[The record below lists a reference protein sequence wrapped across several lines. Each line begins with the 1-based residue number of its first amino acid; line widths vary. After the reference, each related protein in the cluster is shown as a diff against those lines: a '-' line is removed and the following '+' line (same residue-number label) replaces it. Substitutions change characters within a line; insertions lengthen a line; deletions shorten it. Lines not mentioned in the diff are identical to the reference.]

1 LLLSATDR
9 LRDGKEIDVP
19 GPAFLRNPL
28 MNKLDKTQIDA
39 LLREFGIVGGDIA
52 FHRKVLQQERY
63 TKLEK
68 REDSSV
74 NVYLNGLGLG
84 SIAAAMYLIQKA
96 DFNPS
101 NIHIFEQKGDKDL
114 VGGSCD
120 ASEMIVNDQPA
131 YFMQGSRM
139 FEDKVYPCTKELW
152 SIIPYNDN
160 ESCLQD
166 HQKNR
171 EECRIHT
178 VVRLLH
184 ENGKK
189 DTGYQLGLNTAEKLR
204 MAKLLATPE
213 FLIPDGAKITDIF
226 GEAFFTSNYWYMWR
240 ALFAFQP
247 WHSAVEMKRYMH
259 LFFHEMPNMST
270 MVALERTRYTNF
282 HSFIQPA
289 LIFMQKKGVN
299 FHYNCR
305 ISDVDFEI
313 DSGGKERR
321 VERIHLET
329 ESGEFRPS
337 IQVRDTDL
345 VFLTIGSMISNS
357 SFGAHDRQVDKPAV
371 GSKNL
376 GGAWTLWK
384 KIAAKQPDFGRPDQF
399 LRDISQS
406 KMMTF
411 TVTFRGGLFQRKFE
425 WLVERQMGRQSPL
438 PITASPWILH
448 LHTYRQPVFPDQPR
462 DTCVIWV
469 TALRD
474 NSIGKFVKKTMP
486 ECTGREILEE
496 LLGHLQFDQDE
507 VEKKE
512 ILDTSTC
519 IPCMLPYSISQF
531 LSRAKGD
538 RPAVVPAGSKN
549 FAFLG
554 QFVEIPNGIVFT
566 TEYSVLGAILAV
578 KKFVKP
584 SLVVPPMYFGQYNPL
599 TCISVAR
606 ALFR

>member
-1 LLLSATDR
+1 
-9 LRDGKEIDVP
+9 
-19 GPAFLRNPL
+19 
-28 MNKLDKTQIDA
+28 M
-39 LLREFGIVGGDIA
+39 
-52 FHRKVLQQERY
+52 
-63 TKLEK
+63 EK

-120 ASEMIVNDQPA
+120 ASEMMVDDQPA

-152 SIIPYNDN
+152 SIIPYNDH

-166 HQKNR
+166 HEKNR
-171 EECRIHT
+171 EECRIDT

-184 ENGKK
+184 ENGRK
-189 DTGYQLGLNTAEKLR
+189 DTGYRLGLNIAEKLK

-213 FLIPDGAKITDIF
+213 SLIPDGAKITDIF

-240 ALFAFQP
+240 SLFAFQP

-259 LFFHEMPNMST
+259 LFFHEMPNMNT
-270 MVALERTRYTNF
+270 MASLERTRYTNF
-282 HSFIQPA
+282 HSFILPA
-289 LIFMQKKGVN
+289 LRFMQKKGVN

-305 ISDVDFEI
+305 ISDVDLEI
-313 DSGGKERR
+313 DSGGKKRSIG
-321 VERIHLET
+321 RIHLET
-329 ESGEFRPS
+329 ESGEPKPS

-357 SFGAHDRQVDKPAV
+357 SFGAHDRPVDKPAV
-371 GSKNL
+371 DSQKL
-376 GGAWTLWK
+376 GGAWVLWK

-411 TVTFRGGLFQRKFE
+411 TVTFCGGLFQRKFE
-425 WLVERQMGRQSPL
+425 WLVKRQMGRQSPL

-448 LHTYRQPVFPDQPR
+448 LHTYRQPLFPDQPR

-474 NSIGKFVKKTMP
+474 NNIGTFVKKTMSD
-486 ECTGREILEE
+486 CTGREILEE

-507 VEKKE
+507 AEKNE

-519 IPCMLPYSISQF
+519 IPCMLPYGISQF
-531 LSRAKGD
+531 LSRTEGD
-538 RPAVVPAGSKN
+538 RPAVVPAGSQN

-554 QFVEIPNGIVFT
+554 QFVEIPHGIVFT
-566 TEYSVLGAILAV
+566 TEYSVLGAIHAV
-578 KKFVKP
+578 KKFVNP
-584 SLVVPPMYFGQYNPL
+584 SLVVPSMYFGQYHPL
-599 TCISVAR
+599 TCAAVAG
-606 ALFR
+606 ALAR

>member
-1 LLLSATDR
+1 
-9 LRDGKEIDVP
+9 
-19 GPAFLRNPL
+19 
-28 MNKLDKTQIDA
+28 M
-39 LLREFGIVGGDIA
+39 
-52 FHRKVLQQERY
+52 
-63 TKLEK
+63 EK
-68 REDSSV
+68 RQDYSI
-74 NVYLNGLGLG
+74 NIYLNGLGLG
-84 SIAAAMYLIQKA
+84 SISAAMYLIQKA

-101 NIHIFEQKGDKDL
+101 NIHIFEQKGDQDL

-120 ASEMIVNDQPA
+120 ASERIVKNQPA

-152 SIIPYNDN
+152 SMIPYNDH

-166 HQKNR
+166 HEKNH
-171 EECRIHT
+171 EECKLHT

-184 ENGKK
+184 GNGRK
-189 DTGYQLGLNTAEKLR
+189 DTGYQLGLNTAEKLK

-213 FLIPDGAKITDIF
+213 SLIPDGAKITDIF

-259 LFFHEMPNMST
+259 LFFHEMPNMNT
-270 MVALERTRYTNF
+270 MAALERTRYTNF
-282 HSFIQPA
+282 HSFILPA
-289 LIFMQKKGVN
+289 LRFMQKKGVN
-299 FHYNCR
+299 IHYNRR
-305 ISDVDFEI
+305 ISDVDFSTN
-313 DSGGKERR
+313 SGGKERWIG
-321 VERIHLET
+321 RIHLET
-329 ESGEFRPS
+329 GSGEPMPS
-337 IQVRDTDL
+337 IEVRETDL
-345 VFLTIGSMISNS
+345 VFLTIGSMVSNA
-357 SFGAHDRQVDKPAV
+357 SFGAHDRPVDKPALC
-371 GSKNL
+371 SENL

-406 KMMTF
+406 RMMTF

-448 LHTYRQPVFPDQPR
+448 LHTYRQPLFPEQPR

-474 NSIGKFVKKTMP
+474 SEIGTFVKKTMT

-507 VEKKE
+507 AEKNE

-519 IPCMLPYSISQF
+519 IPCLLPYGISQF

-538 RPAVVPAGSKN
+538 RPAVVPTDSKN

-554 QFVEIPNGIVFT
+554 QFVEIPHGIVFT
-566 TEYSVLGAILAV
+566 TEYSVLGAIHAV

-584 SLVVPPMYFGQYNPL
+584 SLVVPPMYFGQHHPL
-599 TCISVAR
+599 TCLAVAG
-606 ALFR
+606 ALTR

>member
-1 LLLSATDR
+1 MEK
-9 LRDGKEIDVP
+9 KEI
-19 GPAFLRNPL
+19 LS
-28 MNKLDKTQIDA
+28 T
-39 LLREFGIVGGDIA
+39 
-52 FHRKVLQQERY
+52 
-63 TKLEK
+63 
-68 REDSSV
+68 

-96 DFNPS
+96 DFDPTK
-101 NIHIFEQKGDKDL
+101 IHIFEQKGDQDL

-120 ASEMIVNDQPA
+120 ASEKIVDDQPA

-152 SIIPYNDN
+152 SIIPYNDH

-166 HQKNR
+166 HEKNS
-171 EECRIHT
+171 EECRIDT

-184 ENGKK
+184 EDGRK
-189 DTGYQLGLNTAEKLR
+189 DTGYQLGLNTAEKLK

-213 FLIPDGAKITDIF
+213 SMIPDDAKITDIF
-226 GEAFFTSNYWYMWR
+226 GEAFFTSNYWFMWR
-240 ALFAFQP
+240 SLFAFQP

-259 LFFHEMPNMST
+259 LFFHEMPNMNT
-270 MVALERTRYTNF
+270 MVSLERTRYTNF
-282 HSFIQPA
+282 HSFVLPA
-289 LIFMQKKGVN
+289 LRFMQNMGVN
-299 FHYNCR
+299 FHYDRR
-305 ISDVDFEI
+305 ITDVDFNI
-313 DSGGKERR
+313 NSGGKERWI
-321 VERIHLET
+321 ERIHLET
-329 ESGEFRPS
+329 GSGEPMPS
-337 IQVRDTDL
+337 IEVRDTDL
-345 VFLTIGSMISNS
+345 VFLTIGSMISNAT
-357 SFGAHDRQVDKPAV
+357 FGAHDRPVDKPAL
-371 GSKNL
+371 GSETL

-384 KIAAKQPDFGRPDQF
+384 KIAAKQPDFGRPDRF

-406 KMMTF
+406 RMMTF

-448 LHTYRQPVFPDQPR
+448 LHTYRQPLFPDQPR

-474 NSIGKFVKKTMP
+474 SNLGKFVKKTMP

-507 VEKKE
+507 AEKNE

-519 IPCMLPYSISQF
+519 IPCMLPYGISQF
-531 LSRAKGD
+531 LSRAEGD
-538 RPAVVPAGSKN
+538 RPAVVPEGSKN

-554 QFVEIPNGIVFT
+554 QFVEIPHGIVFT
-566 TEYSVLGAILAV
+566 TEYSVLGAIHAV
-578 KKFVKP
+578 KTFVNP
-584 SLVVPPMYFGQYNPL
+584 SLVVPAMYFGQYNPL
-599 TCISVAR
+599 TSLAVAG
-606 ALFR
+606 ALMR

>member
-1 LLLSATDR
+1 
-9 LRDGKEIDVP
+9 
-19 GPAFLRNPL
+19 
-28 MNKLDKTQIDA
+28 M
-39 LLREFGIVGGDIA
+39 
-52 FHRKVLQQERY
+52 
-63 TKLEK
+63 EK
-68 REDSSV
+68 REDSSI

-84 SIAAAMYLIQKA
+84 SIAAAMYLIRKA

-101 NIHIFEQKGDKDL
+101 KIHIFEQNGDQDL

-120 ASEMIVNDQPA
+120 ASERIVNGQPA

-152 SIIPYNDN
+152 SMIPYNDH

-166 HQKNR
+166 HEKNH
-171 EECRIHT
+171 EECKLHT
-178 VVRLLH
+178 AVRLLH
-184 ENGKK
+184 ANGRK
-189 DTGYQLGLNTAEKLR
+189 DTGYRLGLNTAEKLN

-213 FLIPDGAKITDIF
+213 SLIPDGAKITDMF

-240 ALFAFQP
+240 SLFAFQP

-259 LFFHEMPNMST
+259 LFFHEMPNMNT
-270 MVALERTRYTNF
+270 MAALERTRYTNF
-282 HSFIQPA
+282 HSFILPA
-289 LIFMQKKGVN
+289 LRFMQKKGVN
-299 FHYNCR
+299 FHYNSR
-305 ISDVDFEI
+305 ISDVDFET
-313 DSGGKERR
+313 DSGGKERWIG
-321 VERIHLET
+321 RIHLET
-329 ESGEFRPS
+329 GSGEPMPS

-345 VFLTIGSMISNS
+345 VFLTIGSMVSNA
-357 SFGAHDRQVDKPAV
+357 SFGTHDRPVDQPEG
-371 GSKNL
+371 GSENP

-384 KIAAKQPDFGRPDQF
+384 KIAAKQPDLGRPDHF

-406 KMMTF
+406 RMMTF

-425 WLVERQMGRQSPL
+425 WFVERQMGRQSPL

-448 LHTYRQPVFPDQPR
+448 LHTYRQPLFPDQPR

-474 NSIGKFVKKTMP
+474 SNIGTFVKKTMP

-507 VEKKE
+507 AEKNE

-519 IPCMLPYSISQF
+519 IPCMLPYCISQF

-538 RPAVVPAGSKN
+538 RPAVVPAGSRN

-554 QFVEIPNGIVFT
+554 QFVEIPHGIVFT
-566 TEYSVLGAILAV
+566 TEYSVSGAIHAV

-584 SLVVPPMYFGQYNPL
+584 SLVVPKMYFGQYHPL
-599 TCISVAR
+599 TCMAVAG
-606 ALFR
+606 ALVR

>member
-1 LLLSATDR
+1 
-9 LRDGKEIDVP
+9 
-19 GPAFLRNPL
+19 
-28 MNKLDKTQIDA
+28 
-39 LLREFGIVGGDIA
+39 
-52 FHRKVLQQERY
+52 
-63 TKLEK
+63 
-68 REDSSV
+68 
-74 NVYLNGLGLG
+74 
-84 SIAAAMYLIQKA
+84 
-96 DFNPS
+96 
-101 NIHIFEQKGDKDL
+101 
-114 VGGSCD
+114 
-120 ASEMIVNDQPA
+120 
-131 YFMQGSRM
+131 
-139 FEDKVYPCTKELW
+139 
-152 SIIPYNDN
+152 
-160 ESCLQD
+160 
-166 HQKNR
+166 
-171 EECRIHT
+171 
-178 VVRLLH
+178 
-184 ENGKK
+184 
-189 DTGYQLGLNTAEKLR
+189 
-204 MAKLLATPE
+204 
-213 FLIPDGAKITDIF
+213 
-226 GEAFFTSNYWYMWR
+226 
-240 ALFAFQP
+240 
-247 WHSAVEMKRYMH
+247 
-259 LFFHEMPNMST
+259 
-270 MVALERTRYTNF
+270 
-282 HSFIQPA
+282 
-289 LIFMQKKGVN
+289 MQKKGVN

-313 DSGGKERR
+313 DSGGKERWI
-321 VERIHLET
+321 ERIHLET
-329 ESGEFRPS
+329 ESGEPKPS

-345 VFLTIGSMISNS
+345 VFLTIGSIISNA
-357 SFGAHDRQVDKPAV
+357 SFGAHDRPVDKPAV
-371 GSKNL
+371 GSQNL

-438 PITASPWILH
+438 PITASPWIMH
-448 LHTYRQPVFPDQPR
+448 LHTYRQPLFPDQPR

-474 NSIGKFVKKTMP
+474 NNIGKFVKKTMP

-507 VEKKE
+507 VEKNE

-519 IPCMLPYSISQF
+519 IPCMLPYSTSQF

-566 TEYSVLGAILAV
+566 TEYSVLGAIHAV

-584 SLVVPPMYFGQYNPL
+584 SLVVPPMYFGQYHPL

-606 ALFR
+606 ALIR

>member
-1 LLLSATDR
+1 
-9 LRDGKEIDVP
+9 
-19 GPAFLRNPL
+19 
-28 MNKLDKTQIDA
+28 
-39 LLREFGIVGGDIA
+39 
-52 FHRKVLQQERY
+52 
-63 TKLEK
+63 
-68 REDSSV
+68 
-74 NVYLNGLGLG
+74 
-84 SIAAAMYLIQKA
+84 
-96 DFNPS
+96 
-101 NIHIFEQKGDKDL
+101 
-114 VGGSCD
+114 
-120 ASEMIVNDQPA
+120 
-131 YFMQGSRM
+131 
-139 FEDKVYPCTKELW
+139 
-152 SIIPYNDN
+152 
-160 ESCLQD
+160 
-166 HQKNR
+166 
-171 EECRIHT
+171 
-178 VVRLLH
+178 
-184 ENGKK
+184 
-189 DTGYQLGLNTAEKLR
+189 

-240 ALFAFQP
+240 SLFAFQP

-259 LFFHEMPNMST
+259 LFFHEMPNMNT
-270 MVALERTRYTNF
+270 MAALERTRFTNF
-282 HSFIQPA
+282 HSFILPA
-289 LIFMQKKGVN
+289 LRFMQKKGVN

-321 VERIHLET
+321 IGRLHLET
-329 ESGEFRPS
+329 ESGEPKPS

-345 VFLTIGSMISNS
+345 VFLTVGSMVSNA
-357 SFGAHDRQVDKPAV
+357 SFGTHDRPVDQPAV
-371 GSKNL
+371 GSQNL

-384 KIAAKQPDFGRPDQF
+384 NIAAKQPDLGRPGQF

-448 LHTYRQPVFPDQPR
+448 LHTYRQPLFPDQQR

-474 NSIGKFVKKTMP
+474 SSVGKFVEKTMP

-507 VEKKE
+507 EEKNE

-566 TEYSVLGAILAV
+566 TEYSVLGAIHAV

-584 SLVVPPMYFGQYNPL
+584 SLVVPPMYFGQYHPL
-599 TCISVAR
+599 TCVAVAR
-606 ALFR
+606 ALVR

>member
-1 LLLSATDR
+1 MDR
-9 LRDGKEIDVP
+9 D
-19 GPAFLRNPL
+19 
-28 MNKLDKTQIDA
+28 TQMK
-39 LLREFGIVGGDIA
+39 FV
-52 FHRKVLQQERY
+52 
-63 TKLEK
+63 
-68 REDSSV
+68 EDSSA

-101 NIHIFEQKGDKDL
+101 RIHIFEQMGAKDL

-120 ASEMIVNDQPA
+120 ASEMPVDDQPA

-139 FEDKVYPCTKELW
+139 YEDRVYPCTKELW
-152 SIIPYNDN
+152 SIIPYNDD

-171 EECRIHT
+171 EECRVHT

-184 ENGKK
+184 EHGKK
-189 DTGYQLGLNTAEKLR
+189 DTGYQLGLNTAEKLK
-204 MAKLLATPE
+204 MAKLLVTPE
-213 FLIPDGAKITDIF
+213 FAIPDGTKITDVF
-226 GEAFFTSNYWYMWR
+226 GEAFFTSNFWYMWR

-247 WHSAVEMKRYMH
+247 WHSAVEMKRYMR
-259 LFFHEMPNMST
+259 LFFHEMPNMDT

-282 HSFIQPA
+282 HSFILPA
-289 LIFMQKKGVN
+289 LRFMQKKGVN
-299 FHYNCR
+299 VHYNSR
-305 ISDVDFEI
+305 ISDVDFKA
-313 DSGGKERR
+313 DSAGKQRWIEL
-321 VERIHLET
+321 IHLET
-329 ESGEFRPS
+329 ASGKPKPS
-337 IQVRDTDL
+337 IQVHDTDL
-345 VFLTIGSMISNS
+345 VFLTIGSIVSNA
-357 SFGAHDRQVDKPAV
+357 SFGAHDRPVDKPALDAQ
-371 GSKNL
+371 NL
-376 GGAWTLWK
+376 GGAWMLWK
-384 KIAAKQPDFGRPDQF
+384 NVAAKQPDFGRPEQF

-406 KMMTF
+406 TMMTF

-448 LHTYRQPVFPDQPR
+448 LHTYRQPLFPDQPR

-469 TALRD
+469 TALGSD
-474 NSIGKFVKKTMP
+474 HIGTFVNKTMA

-507 VEKKE
+507 GEKNE

-519 IPCMLPYSISQF
+519 IPCLLPYSNSQF

-538 RPAVVPAGSKN
+538 RPAVVPEGSKN
-549 FAFLG
+549 FALLG
-554 QFVEIPNGIVFT
+554 QFVEIPDGIVFT
-566 TEYSVLGAILAV
+566 TEYSVLGAIQAV
-578 KKFVKP
+578 KEFVKP

-599 TCISVAR
+599 TSIAVAR
-606 ALFR
+606 ALVR

>member
-1 LLLSATDR
+1 MQ
-9 LRDGKEIDVP
+9 
-19 GPAFLRNPL
+19 N
-28 MNKLDKTQIDA
+28 
-39 LLREFGIVGGDIA
+39 
-52 FHRKVLQQERY
+52 
-63 TKLEK
+63 

-120 ASEMIVNDQPA
+120 ASERIVNDQPA

-152 SIIPYNDN
+152 SIIPYNDH

-171 EECRIHT
+171 EECKIST

-189 DTGYQLGLNTAEKLR
+189 DTGYKLGLNTADRLK

-213 FLIPDGAKITDIF
+213 FLIPDSAKITDIF

-240 ALFAFQP
+240 SLFAFQP

-259 LFFHEMPNMST
+259 LFFHEMPNMNT
-270 MVALERTRYTNF
+270 MAALERTRFTNF
-282 HSFIQPA
+282 HSFILPA
-289 LIFMQKKGVN
+289 LRFMQKKGVN

-321 VERIHLET
+321 IGRLHLET
-329 ESGEFRPS
+329 ESGEPKPS

-345 VFLTIGSMISNS
+345 VFLTVGSMVSNA
-357 SFGAHDRQVDKPAV
+357 SFGTHDRPVDQPAV
-371 GSKNL
+371 GSQNL

-384 KIAAKQPDFGRPDQF
+384 NIAAKQPDLGRPGQF

-448 LHTYRQPVFPDQPR
+448 LHTYRQPLFPDQQR

-474 NSIGKFVKKTMP
+474 SSVGKFVEKTMP

-507 VEKKE
+507 EEKNE

-566 TEYSVLGAILAV
+566 TEYSVLGAIHAV

-584 SLVVPPMYFGQYNPL
+584 SLVVPPMYFGQFHPL
-599 TCISVAR
+599 TCVAVAR
-606 ALFR
+606 ALVR

>member
-1 LLLSATDR
+1 MKT
-9 LRDGKEIDVP
+9 RD
-19 GPAFLRNPL
+19 
-28 MNKLDKTQIDA
+28 
-39 LLREFGIVGGDIA
+39 
-52 FHRKVLQQERY
+52 
-63 TKLEK
+63 
-68 REDSSV
+68 DSSV

-101 NIHIFEQKGDKDL
+101 NIHIFEQMDANTL

-120 ASEMIVNDQPA
+120 ASEMTVDDQTA
-131 YFMQGSRM
+131 YVMQGSRM
-139 FEDKVYPCTKELW
+139 FEDKVYACTKELW
-152 SIIPYNDN
+152 SIIPYNDH

-166 HQKNR
+166 YQDNR
-171 EECRIHT
+171 EECRVHT

-184 ENGKK
+184 ANAEK
-189 DTGYQLGLNTAEKLR
+189 DTGYHLGLNTAEKLK
-204 MAKLLATPE
+204 MARLLATPE

-259 LFFHEMPNMST
+259 LFFHEMPNMNT

-282 HSFIQPA
+282 DSFILPA
-289 LIFMQKKGVN
+289 LRFMQKQGVN
-299 FHYNCR
+299 VHYNCR
-305 ISDVDFEI
+305 ISDVDFKTN
-313 DSGGKERR
+313 SGGKDRWI
-321 VERIHLET
+321 ERIYLET
-329 ESGEFRPS
+329 GGGKPKTPVT
-337 IQVRDTDL
+337 VRDTDL
-345 VFLTIGSMISNS
+345 VFLTIGSIVSNA
-357 SFGAHDRQVDKPAV
+357 SFGAHDRPVDTPEV
-371 GSKNL
+371 GSQNL

-384 KIAAKQPDFGRPDQF
+384 KLAVKQPDFGRPDQF

-406 KMMTF
+406 TMMTC

-438 PITASPWILH
+438 PLTASPWILH
-448 LHTYRQPVFPDQPR
+448 LHTYRQPLFPDQPR
-462 DTCVIWV
+462 DSCVIWL
-469 TALRD
+469 TALGSENR
-474 NSIGKFVKKTMP
+474 GTFVTKTMP

-507 VEKKE
+507 GEKHE
-512 ILDTSTC
+512 MLDTSTC
-519 IPCMLPYSISQF
+519 IPCLLPYSTSQF

-566 TEYSVLGAILAV
+566 TEYSVRGAIHAV
-578 KKFVKP
+578 KTFVKP
-584 SLVVPPMYFGQYNPL
+584 SLVVPPMYFGQYRPL
-599 TCISVAR
+599 TSIAVAR
-606 ALFR
+606 ALAR

>member
-1 LLLSATDR
+1 MKT
-9 LRDGKEIDVP
+9 RD
-19 GPAFLRNPL
+19 
-28 MNKLDKTQIDA
+28 DA
-39 LLREFGIVGGDIA
+39 
-52 FHRKVLQQERY
+52 
-63 TKLEK
+63 
-68 REDSSV
+68 SV

-96 DFNPS
+96 DFDPS
-101 NIHIFEQKGDKDL
+101 HIHIFEQMGANDL

-120 ASEMIVNDQPA
+120 ASEMIVDDQPA
-131 YFMQGSRM
+131 YVMQGSRM

-152 SIIPYNDN
+152 SIIPYNDD

-166 HQKNR
+166 HQKNL
-171 EECRIHT
+171 EECRVHT

-184 ENGKK
+184 EHGKK
-189 DTGYQLGLNTAEKLR
+189 DTGYQLGLNTAEKLK

-259 LFFHEMPNMST
+259 LFFHEMPNMDT
-270 MVALERTRYTNF
+270 MVALERTRFTNF
-282 HSFIQPA
+282 HSFILPA
-289 LIFMQKKGVN
+289 LRFMQNKGVN
-299 FHYNCR
+299 FHYNRR
-305 ISDVDFEI
+305 ISDVDFKT
-313 DSGGKERR
+313 DSGGKERW

-329 ESGEFRPS
+329 GSGKPKPA
-337 IQVRDTDL
+337 ILVRDIDL
-345 VFLTIGSMISNS
+345 VFLTIGSIVSNA
-357 SFGAHDRQVDKPAV
+357 SFGAHDRPVDEPAV
-371 GSKNL
+371 SSQNL

-384 KIAAKQPDFGRPDQF
+384 KIAAKQPDFGRPEQF

-406 KMMTF
+406 TMMTF

-448 LHTYRQPVFPDQPR
+448 LHTYRQPLFPDQPR

-469 TALRD
+469 TALGYD
-474 NSIGKFVKKTMP
+474 HIGTFVKKAMP

-507 VEKKE
+507 GEKSE

-519 IPCMLPYSISQF
+519 IPCMLPYSTSQF

-538 RPAVVPAGSKN
+538 RPEVVPEGSKN
-549 FAFLG
+549 FALLG
-554 QFVEIPNGIVFT
+554 QFVEIPDGIVFT
-566 TEYSVLGAILAV
+566 TEYSVLGAIQAV
-578 KKFVKP
+578 KEFVKP
-584 SLVVPPMYFGQYNPL
+584 SLEVPPMYFGQHNPL
-599 TCISVAR
+599 TSIAVAR
-606 ALFR
+606 ALVR